1 MIKATPLLAQSV
13 RTLDT
18 ARTAKSAQQTQQQPL
33 WQRLGKPVVA
43 MLLFA
48 HLFWLYVALLQT
60 APGEALHYYFDAPV
74 WLAIQGLLALGLT
87 RFLHQSLPKRNSA
100 GGQYLQTLALSM
112 LLFVALMTLLQQG
125 IEQLQ
130 GYPFSATLL
139 LKNMLMYALLQLLV
153 GGFVLLLEAL
163 KEQRQ
168 QAEMLLMAEKNAAE
182 QQLQLLQQQM
192 DPHFLFNNL
201 NVLSALIHKNA
212 DEAEDFLAK
221 FTAIYRYQLQHQSD
235 QLVTLARELAF
246 AEDYLA
252 LLNQRFAN
260 SYLLELELAGL
271 DSTQWLMLP
280 GALQLALENVVK
292 HNEASPEQP
301 LHIQIRAEGGL
312 LTVRNRLKP
321 KLYAPESTG
330 LGLKNLQQ
338 RALVLLKRDIQ
349 VTQQQGEF
357 CLALPLSPL

>member
-1 MIKATPLLAQSV
+1 MTTTPVFAKPAQTS
-13 RTLDT
+13 
-18 ARTAKSAQQTQQQPL
+18 PL
-33 WQRLGKPVVA
+33 WLRLGKPVMG
-43 MLLFA
+43 MLIFA

-74 WLAIQGLLALGLT
+74 WLAIQGLLALSLT
-87 RFLHQSLPKRNSA
+87 RFLHLRLPKRRSRSQ
-100 GGQYLQTLALSM
+100 QYLQTLALSM
-112 LLFVALMTLLQQG
+112 ALFVGLMTLLQQG

-130 GYPFSATLL
+130 SYPFSAVLL

-153 GGFVLLLEAL
+153 GGFVLLLQAL
-163 KEQRQ
+163 NEQRQ
-168 QAEMLLMAEKNAAE
+168 QAEALLMAEKTAAE

-221 FTAIYRYQLQHQSD
+221 FTAIYRYQLQHQSA
-235 QLVTLARELAF
+235 QLVTLAQELAF

-252 LLNQRFAN
+252 LLNQRFAD
-260 SYLLELELAGL
+260 SYLLDVQLA
-271 DSTQWLMLP
+271 DIHATQWLMLP

-292 HNEASPEQP
+292 HNEASPMEP
-301 LHIQIRAEGGL
+301 LKIQIRAEDDL
-312 LTVRNRLKP
+312 LTVRNTLRP
-321 KLYAPESTG
+321 KLYAPDSTG

-338 RALVLLKRDIQ
+338 RAVVLFKRDIQ
-349 VTQQQGEF
+349 IKQQQGEF

>member
-1 MIKATPLLAQSV
+1 MTMAASVPAQPAAPFW
-13 RTLDT
+13 L
-18 ARTAKSAQQTQQQPL
+18 
-33 WQRLGKPVVA
+33 RLGKPVVG

-60 APGEALHYYFDAPV
+60 APGEALHYYFDAPI
-74 WLAIQGLLALGLT
+74 WLTLQGLLALALT
-87 RFLHQSLPKRNSA
+87 RWLQRRLPKRANKSVH
-100 GGQYLQTLALSM
+100 YLQTLLLGT
-112 LLFVALMTLLQQG
+112 LLFVVLMTLLQQG

-201 NVLSALIHKNA
+201 NVLSALIHKNP

-221 FTAIYRYQLQHQSD
+221 FTAIYRYQLQQ
-235 QLVTLARELAF
+235 QATPLVTLAQELAF
-246 AEDYLA
+246 AKDYLL

-260 SYLLELELAGL
+260 SYLLEIELAGFSPEQQL
-271 DSTQWLMLP
+271 VLA

-292 HNEASPEQP
+292 HNEASPQQP
-301 LHIQIRAEGGL
+301 LHIQIRTEGDW
-312 LTVRNRLKP
+312 LTVRNTLRP

-338 RALVLLKRDIQ
+338 RALVLFKRDIQ

-357 CLALPLSPL
+357 CLALPLSAL

>member
-1 MIKATPLLAQSV
+1 MMKAPPLFAEPAQTAPQAQS
-13 RTLDT
+13 
-18 ARTAKSAQQTQQQPL
+18 TQQQPL
-33 WQRLGKPVVA
+33 WQRLGKPVMG

-48 HLFWLYVALLQT
+48 HSFWLYVALLQT
-60 APGEALHYYFDAPV
+60 APGKALHYYFDAPV
-74 WLAIQGLLALGLT
+74 WLTMQGLLALGLT
-87 RFLHQSLPKRNSA
+87 RFLHQRLPKPSKASR
-100 GGQYLQTLALSM
+100 QYLQTLALSM
-112 LLFVALMTLLQQG
+112 LLFVGLMTLLQQG
-125 IEQLQ
+125 LEQLQ

-153 GGFVLLLEAL
+153 GGFVLLLQAL
-163 KEQRQ
+163 KQQRQ
-168 QAEMLLMAEKNAAE
+168 QAEQLLMAEKNAAE

-221 FTAIYRYQLQHQSD
+221 FTAIYRYQLQHQST
-235 QLVTLARELAF
+235 QLVTLAQELAF

-260 SYLLELELAGL
+260 SYLLDLELAAL
-271 DSTQWLMLP
+271 NSSQWLMLP

-292 HNEASPEQP
+292 HNEASPLEP
-301 LHIQIRAEGGL
+301 LYIQLRFEDDF
-312 LTVRNRLKP
+312 LTVRNTLKP
-321 KLYAPESTG
+321 KLYAPDSTG

-338 RALVLLKRDIQ
+338 RAQVLFKRDIQ
-349 VTQQQGEF
+349 VRQQQGEF
-357 CLALPLSPL
+357 CLALPLCPL